1 MAQKK
6 EIKKAIEAT
15 IVILSLN
22 FNAFFLAS
30 MAQFSAQVNKR
41 PLGLIY
47 EILLHIGLSQLV
59 YIIPLI
65 FWAQYTRKW
74 ELLKGII
81 AAAILTI
88 LINGSCGF
96 LSFK

>member
-1 MAQKK
+1 MSQKK

-15 IVILSLN
+15 IFILFLN
-22 FNAFFLAS
+22 FDAFLLAS
-30 MAQFSAQVNKR
+30 MAQFSAHVNKR
-41 PLGLIY
+41 PLGLID
-47 EILLHIGLSQLV
+47 EVLLHIGLAQLV

-65 FWAQYTRKW
+65 FWARYTRKW
-74 ELLKGII
+74 ELLKGIL